1 MGDVVDR
8 WLLFAVGAS
17 ISVSFVDVV
26 YCSSLLNFEAIAV
39 VIDVLSI

>member
-1 MGDVVDR
+1 MWWTAAHG
-8 WLLFAVGAS
+8 LPVGAS